1 MSFHLTTSRDGLNEY
16 EIMSKTQAPNKEISG
31 QIEKS
36 ELLERLKV
44 NIILL
49 SITELVISNCVKFM
63 LNVRQH

>member
-1 MSFHLTTSRDGLNEY
+1 MFRNGVTNY

-44 NIILL
+44 NAVCFVIIYLYY
-49 SITELVISNCVKFM
+49 IIN
-63 LNVRQH
+63 RI